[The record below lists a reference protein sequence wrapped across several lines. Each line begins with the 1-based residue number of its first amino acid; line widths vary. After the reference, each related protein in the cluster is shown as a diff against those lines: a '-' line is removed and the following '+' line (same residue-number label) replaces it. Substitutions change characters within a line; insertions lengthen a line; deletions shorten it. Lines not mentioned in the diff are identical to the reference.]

1 MAGGRPRIEIDLARV
16 EQLAAEGLS
25 EEQIALSLGISQDTI
40 YRRKNSSAAFADALK
55 RGKARG
61 VETVANTLF
70 RAATDSEKP
79 NMAAAIFYLKAR
91 GQWREKA
98 DVAVE
103 HSGEVIVE
111 HDVAAAL
118 EALKRAGI
126 DPASL

>member
-1 MAGGRPRIEIDLARV
+1 MTTSVSEELQGLPLFSA
-16 EQLAAEGLS
+16 LS

-70 RAATDSEKP
+70 RAATDTEKP

-98 DVAVE
+98 DVSVE
-103 HSGEVIVE
+103 HSGEVMVE

-118 EALKRAGI
+118 DALKRAGI
-126 DPASL
+126 DPSSL

>member
-1 MAGGRPRIEIDLARV
+1 MAMGRKPIEIDLARV

-40 YRRKNSSAAFADALK
+40 TRRKQNSAAFAEALK

-61 VETVANTLF
+61 IKTVANTLF
-70 RAATDSEKP
+70 RAATDPEKP

-98 DVAVE
+98 DVSVE
-103 HSGEVIVE
+103 HSGSVKVD
-111 HDVAAAL
+111 HDVTAAL

-126 DPASL
+126 DPSSL